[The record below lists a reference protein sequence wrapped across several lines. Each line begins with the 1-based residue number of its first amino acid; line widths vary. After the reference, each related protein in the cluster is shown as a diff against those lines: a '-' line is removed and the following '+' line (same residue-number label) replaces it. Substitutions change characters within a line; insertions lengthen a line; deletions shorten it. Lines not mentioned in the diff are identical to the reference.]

1 MYVLHWSLCVS
12 REVLTLLSVLTLL
25 TVLTILTVL
34 SVLDPSL
41 TSSSDRYLKCVDT
54 IIIEYTLS
62 LCL

>member
-1 MYVLHWSLCVS
+1 MYVLHWSLCGS
-12 REVLTLLSVLTLL
+12 REVLTLLSVLT
-25 TVLTILTVL
+25 VL
-34 SVLDPSL
+34 SVLDLSL

>member
-1 MYVLHWSLCVS
+1 MYVLHSTRCVS
-12 REVLTLLSVLTLL
+12 REVLTLLSVLS
-25 TVLTILTVL
+25 VLTVL

-54 IIIEYTLS
+54 IITEYTLS

>member
-1 MYVLHWSLCVS
+1 MYVLHWSLCGS
-12 REVLTLLSVLTLL
+12 REVLTLLSVLS
-25 TVLTILTVL
+25 VLTVL